1 MLLRPISSAVI
12 IPDSEQLQPPPS
24 KRRQSSTSSAASKRP
39 RLSSNASA
47 GSPTSLRESPKPI
60 DALRESTRLLKEPIN
75 ERRKSSVQEERKRGQ
90 RLFGGLL
97 STLSQSTPN
106 GQQKRRLEIEKR
118 QQERAKQQKAEDEI
132 RRAEK
137 LTKLKAI
144 RKVEQVKFDEESV
157 SDGQI

>member
-1 MLLRPISSAVI
+1 V
-12 IPDSEQLQPPPS
+12 
-24 KRRQSSTSSAASKRP
+24 KRRQSSTSDSASKRA
-39 RLSSNASA
+39 RLSQDTSA
-47 GSPTSLRESPKPI
+47 GSPNALRESPQAIESKLKAEPEEKPK
-60 DALRESTRLLKEPIN
+60 DLSQ

-118 QQERAKQQKAEDEI
+118 QQEKAKQQNAADEG

-137 LTKLKAI
+137 LANLKAV
-144 RKVEQVKFDEESV
+144 RKAEQVKFDEQSV
-157 SDGQI
+157 CTHWDGFNSFF